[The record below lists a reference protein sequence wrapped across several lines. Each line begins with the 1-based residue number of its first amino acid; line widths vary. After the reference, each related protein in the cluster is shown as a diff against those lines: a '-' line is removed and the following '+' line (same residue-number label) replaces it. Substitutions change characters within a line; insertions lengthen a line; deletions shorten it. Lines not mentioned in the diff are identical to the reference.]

1 MKKKYSFRKYFCL
14 LCDFKCKRTMNH
26 SVGYFKNVCTL
37 KTRWQERV
45 FITDHKYKNNSKN
58 VN

>member
-1 MKKKYSFRKYFCL
+1 
-14 LCDFKCKRTMNH
+14 MNH